1 MSVLYKLASMQD
13 RRDEEPNKDL
23 AKELVAQNNTEGIR
37 EIAENLWNKDK
48 KIQGDCDSVMEE
60 IGRNA
65 PELIEEYVADF
76 LKLLSSKNNRRVWGA
91 MINLSLIADR
101 KPKEIFESF
110 ESISKTIENGSV
122 ITQDNGI
129 KTLAIVA
136 SKEEEYNQ
144 VIFPFL
150 IQQLKTCRPK
160 SVPQYAESIFCAVKS
175 DNREQYIDV
184 LNQRLD
190 ILTSSQQIRVK
201 KLLRKLQEL

>member
-1 MSVLYKLASMQD
+1 MTSVLNKLASLQA
-13 RRDEEPNKDL
+13 RRDEKPNKEL
-23 AKELVAQNNTEGIR
+23 AKELVDQKDIEDIR

-48 KIQGDCDSVMEE
+48 KIQSDCDSVMEE

-65 PELIEEYVADF
+65 PELIEGYVADF

-101 KPKEIFESF
+101 KPQEIFESY
-110 ESISKTIENGSV
+110 ESIRKTIENGSV
-122 ITQDNGI
+122 ITMDNGI

-136 SKEEEYNQ
+136 SKEDEYNQ

-150 IQQLKTCRPK
+150 IEQLKTCRPK

-175 DNREQYIDV
+175 DNREQYIEV

-190 ILTSSQQIRVK
+190 TLSSSQQSRVK
-201 KLLRKLQEL
+201 KLLRKLQE

>member
-1 MSVLYKLASMQD
+1 MSVLNKLASMQD

-23 AKELVAQNNTEGIR
+23 AKELVDQENIDGIR

-48 KIQGDCDSVMEE
+48 KIQSDCDSVMEE

-101 KPKEIFESF
+101 KPKEIFESYK
-110 ESISKTIENGSV
+110 SIIETIENGSV
-122 ITQDNGI
+122 ITMDNGI

-136 SKEEEYNQ
+136 SKEDKYNQ
-144 VIFPFL
+144 DIFPFL
-150 IQQLKTCRPK
+150 IEQLKTCRPK

-175 DNREQYIDV
+175 DDREQYIEV
-184 LNQRLD
+184 LNKRLD
-190 ILTSSQQIRVK
+190 ILSSSQQNRVK
-201 KLLRKLQEL
+201 KLLRKLQEK

>member
-1 MSVLYKLASMQD
+1 MRVLNKLASMQD
-13 RRDEEPNKDL
+13 RRDEELNKDL
-23 AKELVAQNNTEGIR
+23 AQELVEQKNIEGIR

-48 KIQGDCDSVMEE
+48 RIQSDCDSVMEE

-91 MINLSLIADR
+91 MINLSLIADK

-110 ESISKTIENGSV
+110 ESIIETIENGSV
-122 ITQDNGI
+122 ITRDNGI

-136 SKEEEYNQ
+136 STEEEYNQ
-144 VIFPFL
+144 IIFPFL
-150 IQQLKTCRPK
+150 IEQLKTCRPK

-175 DNREQYIDV
+175 DNRERYIEV

-190 ILTSSQQIRVK
+190 ILSSSQQSRVK
-201 KLLRKLQEL
+201 KLLRKLEE

>member
-23 AKELVAQNNTEGIR
+23 AKEFVDRKDIEGIR

-110 ESISKTIENGSV
+110 KSISKIIENGSV
-122 ITQDNGI
+122 ITRDNGI

-175 DNREQYIDV
+175 DNREQYIEV

-190 ILTSSQQIRVK
+190 ILTSSQQSRVK

>member
-23 AKELVAQNNTEGIR
+23 AKEFVDRKDIEGIR

-122 ITQDNGI
+122 ITRDNGI

>member
-1 MSVLYKLASMQD
+1 MQD

-23 AKELVAQNNTEGIR
+23 AKEFVDQKDIEGIR

-101 KPKEIFESF
+101 KPKEILESF

-122 ITQDNGI
+122 ITRDNGI

-136 SKEEEYNQ
+136 SKEDEYNQ

-190 ILTSSQQIRVK
+190 ILTSSQQSRVK